1 MAMKK
6 KPKTKKNKSLKISQM
21 SQEEFRDLVEQ
32 RMDRKKLQ
40 KMFGD
45 PKDGG
50 LLKYL
55 RKTGQIPP
63 A

>member
-1 MAMKK
+1 MAIKK

-21 SQEEFRDLVEQ
+21 SQQEFRDLVEQ

-50 LLKYL
+50 LLKHL